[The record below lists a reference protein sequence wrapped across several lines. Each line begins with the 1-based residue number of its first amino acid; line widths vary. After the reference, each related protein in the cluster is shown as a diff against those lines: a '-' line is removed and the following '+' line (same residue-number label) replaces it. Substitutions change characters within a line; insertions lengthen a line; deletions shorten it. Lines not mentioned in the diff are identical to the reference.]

1 MFSNGMTQGGLG
13 IQRDGIGMPQGF
25 GRGMPPQSERDRAAR
40 SPNAA
45 YNARHAKDMVPALM
59 LPGEFAVPSDKLS
72 PSTLAAIKRD
82 MAAAGINFDD
92 HVAGSKTVPLDP
104 ASGLPMFDGG
114 GSTSAGLD
122 GPDPD
127 DFGGRSYGP
136 PPGNFFER
144 AIGGFHERF
153 QKNPGMSIANIFSPV
168 PGLPQAAN
176 ALVYGLASFFL
187 GGKPGDPATT
197 TIGAQVPNAP
207 GVLGTLSLEDSYGVY
222 NDNGGDGGGVVSP
235 PWIPPG
241 QPYSD
246 AHPASPQA
254 VSPSQ
259 PADTVGTGYGGGS
272 DGVIYNSAPTYD
284 QVQNI
289 YRKQLGREGAEQYV
303 SGWVNSGQSLGEVLG
318 SIQDSEEY
326 QARYA
331 TRTNAIQGYYQDV
344 LNRRGQAENVDKWNT
359 MGISLA
365 DVLAG
370 IQGSQEALNL
380 ANAQSPVT

>member
-1 MFSNGMTQGGLG
+1 
-13 IQRDGIGMPQGF
+13 
-25 GRGMPPQSERDRAAR
+25 
-40 SPNAA
+40 
-45 YNARHAKDMVPALM
+45 MVPALM

-122 GPDPD
+122 GSD
-127 DFGGRSYGP
+127 DRND
-136 PPGNFFER
+136 GNFFER
-144 AIGGFHERF
+144 MIGGFHERF
-153 QKNPGMSIANIFSPV
+153 QNNPGMTIANIFSPV
-168 PGLPQAAN
+168 PFAPH
-176 ALVYGLASFFL
+176 ALSALTSGLASLFL

-197 TIGAQVPNAP
+197 TIGAQVPNAPP